1 VDATDQTIV
10 ESIRARRKLAVSML
24 SAFKAEAFD
33 TSPTAEDVA
42 FFENEVA
49 ECDAKLAE
57 MGDA

>member
-1 VDATDQTIV
+1 
-10 ESIRARRKLAVSML
+10 ML